1 MRKELPPKLLRELL
15 KNSKRSDKEL
25 ANILKVSQPTITR
38 ARHKLEKNG
47 MIEDYTI
54 IPNFKEMGFEL
65 LVINLAKIR
74 PEILSS
80 DKEKAGE
87 FIAKFPTTIFASVGE
102 GMGMNAVSIS
112 FYKNYTEYHQRV
124 NQFLIEWKG
133 FVEDIQSFVVP
144 IKEGEFKRFS
154 LSHLKDVPL

>member
-1 MRKELPPKLLRELL
+1 MRKELPQRLLREFL

-25 ANILKVSQPTITR
+25 AKILKVSQPTITR

-54 IPNFKEMGFEL
+54 IPNFKKMGFEL